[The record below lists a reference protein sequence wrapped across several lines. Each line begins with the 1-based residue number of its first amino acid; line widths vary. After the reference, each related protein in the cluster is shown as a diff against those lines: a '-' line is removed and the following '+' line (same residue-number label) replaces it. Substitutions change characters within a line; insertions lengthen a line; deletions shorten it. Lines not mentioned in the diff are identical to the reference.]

1 MSTFV
6 FWFLMAVFAIVY
18 ALLALNAYSIVSD
31 KEFTIITKL
40 NMPFVVRLLISL
52 FWLPLGTLI
61 CSVFLTAILL
71 LFALFPV
78 MLIVIIIDRL
88 CYALTGKSFVFDDD
102 KINVNYYD

>member
-1 MSTFV
+1 MSAFV

-61 CSVFLTAILL
+61 CSVFLTTVLI

-88 CYALTGKSFVFDDD
+88 CQALIGKSFLSNDEVTT
-102 KINVNYYD
+102 YYD